1 LVGIP
6 APLLGDPGFEFGILT
21 ARLYKRNVEVASHLP
36 FLSDAVE
43 GSATISSRQKQ
54 M

>member
-1 LVGIP
+1 VVGIP
-6 APLLGDPGFEFGILT
+6 DPLLGDPGFEFGILT
-21 ARLYKRNVEVASHLP
+21 ARLYKINFETASNHP

-43 GSATISSRQKQ
+43 RSATISSRQKQ